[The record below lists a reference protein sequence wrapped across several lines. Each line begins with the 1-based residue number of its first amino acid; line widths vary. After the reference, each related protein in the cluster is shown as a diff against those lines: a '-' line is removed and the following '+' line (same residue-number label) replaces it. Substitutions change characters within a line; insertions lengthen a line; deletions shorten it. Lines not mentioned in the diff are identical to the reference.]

1 MLSQDERQRYERQ
14 ILMRGIGDTGQDKL
28 KQAKVVIAGAG
39 GLGIPAAL
47 YLTGAGVGTIR
58 IIDSEAVDI
67 SCLNR
72 QVLHWT
78 KDVGRP
84 KLDSLCEKLRD
95 LNDQV
100 EIEAISEILSASNV
114 ARLTAGF
121 DVILD
126 GTDDFETR
134 FLLNMAA
141 LENRIP
147 FVHGAVFGFEGK
159 LTTIVPGHT
168 PCLGCLYRGSV
179 PQHKLP
185 VIGVTEAVIGSL
197 QATETIK
204 YVLGM
209 GHVLTNQLLVYNG
222 LKMRFGMLAI
232 KKDPACKIC
241 SNVGVPVG
249 T

>member
-14 ILMRGIGDTGQDKL
+14 LLIRGIGEAGQDRL

-47 YLTGAGVGTIR
+47 YLAAAGIGTIR
-58 IIDSEAVDI
+58 IIDSENVDI
-67 SCLNR
+67 SHLNR

-78 KDVGRP
+78 EDVGRP
-84 KLDSLCEKLRD
+84 KLDSLCEKLRR

-100 EIEAISEILSASNV
+100 EIEAIYEDLTEINV
-114 ARLTAGF
+114 VRLTAGF
-121 DVILD
+121 SIILD
-126 GTDDFETR
+126 GTDDLETR
-134 FLLNMAA
+134 FLLNTAA

-147 FVHGAVFGFEGK
+147 FVHGAVFGFEGR

-168 PCLGCLYRGSV
+168 PCLRCLYRGTN
-179 PQHKLP
+179 PQQKLP
-185 VIGVTEAVIGSL
+185 VIGVTQAVIGSL

-204 YVLGM
+204 YVVGM
-209 GHVLTNQLLVYNG
+209 GHLLTNQLLVYNG

-232 KKDPACKIC
+232 KRDPTCKIC
-241 SNVGVPVG
+241 SNVSVPVG
-249 T
+249 A